1 MIQELVSD
9 LAECLFIVVS
19 WSLTG
24 LKARQKVQLV
34 APFSL
39 VRGKEWC
46 WAATSGTRRLGH
58 DMLGPS
64 LSALSFR
71 GEEKGGNKVEVGTGI
86 DCTWR
91 ASREL
96 LCRKHKARLIRK
108 LNLNLNLNSPIGR
121 CISD

>member
-46 WAATSGTRRLGH
+46 WAAMSGTRRVGH
-58 DMLGPS
+58 DMLGSS
-64 LSALSFR
+64 LSASSFAER
-71 GEEKGGNKVEVGTGI
+71 RKVETKSK
-86 DCTWR
+86 W
-91 ASREL
+91 AL
-96 LCRKHKARLIRK
+96 A
-108 LNLNLNLNSPIGR
+108 
-121 CISD
+121 